1 MAALLPGLLVV
12 AGAAQR
18 RQRPQDSLSGR
29 SPPRVARPISLEF
42 ALTSV
47 PAPPHRTG
55 LTRPLGWHD
64 PVHRPGWSQGNQD
77 VVVDML
83 LGHLKNGF
91 FIEAGA
97 YDGEEFSNTLFAESY
112 RNWTGLLVEANPYYV
127 KKVLSRR
134 RRAAVLAGGL
144 STSGNVTSFPF
155 VLAGPRGGIVD
166 LMDRKDMTFTRNR
179 IQKKIMWAKRPP
191 EGAQLGR
198 VVDVPCFPL
207 VSVLALIDGST
218 FPIHYFSLD
227 TEGSEPLILA
237 GLPKAFFD
245 RVGACDR
252 CEIQGSS
259 YLQIE

>member
-12 AGAAQR
+12 AGAAQT
-18 RQRPQDSLSGR
+18 QDSLSGR
-29 SPPRVARPISLEF
+29 SLASLEF

-83 LGHLKNGF
+83 LGHLRNGF

-207 VSVLALIDGST
+207 VSVLALIDDST